1 MLSAITTKILPA
13 TNTRGTRVK
22 ATAARVGLI
31 RAWDYELSAE
41 QNHHAAAREL
51 WASLGWHSI
60 GPLLGG
66 CPGNGNYVWVMD
78 NPASRLP

>member
-1 MLSAITTKILPA
+1 MLSAITTKTLPA

-22 ATAARVGLI
+22 AAAGGVSLI
-31 RAWDYELSAE
+31 KSWEHALSAE

-66 CPGNGNYVWVMD
+66 CLGDGNYVWVMD